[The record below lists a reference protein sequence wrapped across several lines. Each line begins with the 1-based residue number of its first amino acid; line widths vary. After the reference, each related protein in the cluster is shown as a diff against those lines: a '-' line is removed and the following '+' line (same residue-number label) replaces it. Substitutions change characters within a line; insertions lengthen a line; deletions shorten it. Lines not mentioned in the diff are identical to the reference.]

1 MPYTFNGS
9 IPSEPED
16 TRGWIKVSATPP
28 CPEGKE
34 MVWLNWNW
42 VVRDPKPTN
51 NEGNVWK
58 WNHDRMMWIEYIVAN
73 TIYLELSTDNI
84 EINNDS
90 NTNSNVTITIDSSNG
105 A

>member
-16 TRGWIKVSATPP
+16 TRGWIKVSAAPP

-34 MVWLNWNW
+34 VVWLNWNW
-42 VVRDPKPTN
+42 VVRDPKPEN

-58 WNHDRMMWIEYIVAN
+58 RNHDQMTWVEYQ
-73 TIYLELSTDNI
+73 
-84 EINNDS
+84 INNSVVD
-90 NTNSNVTITIDSSNG
+90 TITIDSSNG
-105 A
+105 V